1 MLNNKMEKLKSCP
14 FCGGEASFVN
24 CELPPQ
30 WFVRC
35 AKGCCEQSRLYM
47 NKASAKAAWN
57 RRKKGVT
64 DETD

>member
-1 MLNNKMEKLKSCP
+1 MKLKPCP

-35 AKGCCEQSRLYM
+35 AKGCCEQSKLYM
-47 NKASAKAAWN
+47 SKSSARTAWN
-57 RRKKGVT
+57 KRAEEKDERT
-64 DETD
+64 D